1 MNDVR
6 RLKTEEDEKQENIFK
21 LNLRGHQIERHA
33 PHAQTLIIIVIVVCV
48 WKWYYCMLWCRREND

>member
-33 PHAQTLIIIVIVVCV
+33 TQAQTLIIIVIVVCV
-48 WKWYYCMLWCRREND
+48 RK